1 MRCRS
6 QSCLATTPATA
17 PRVKHLVMPKD
28 CATLTELGNAIIDQ
42 VSREIY
48 FFTSPYLKTT
58 VTLAI

>member
-6 QSCLATTPATA
+6 QSCLAITSAAA
-17 PRVKHLVMPKD
+17 PRVKHRVMPKD
-28 CATLTELGNAIIDQ
+28 RATPTELSNAIIDQ
-42 VSREIY
+42 VSREID